1 MNLPPAGIRS
11 IPSMQETEN
20 SPETPETSETGGE
33 GTGSKLWHIIF
44 IAFIA
49 IAFTAAFMS
58 LYGALNNAIWFEN
71 EFVRANRWTIPVG
84 VLAFSLLVG
93 LCRKYLHAPT
103 VINGSFVE
111 SLKGEG
117 EKTDYRTFPGA
128 FLSSL
133 FSLLSGA
140 SIGPEGT
147 IAVLVGDI
155 ASFTREKLKIAAH
168 SASDALGFDV
178 AAMASAFN
186 GIVGSVLFTGIF
198 ATEFQVG
205 GKKNALRFLT
215 WNLLAG
221 VIGYMFYI
229 ALGLPA
235 FAQSI
240 PFTPIDELLIRYI
253 FYAFVLGVFGALLAV
268 FMGFSIKAAGRI
280 FDRLFGEKVVL
291 RALGA
296 GVIIA
301 AVCYF
306 IPEVMFS
313 GELQI
318 HTIIDN
324 SAMIGVGMLL
334 LFAVLKILL
343 LGVSFKGGYLGGP
356 IFPIL
361 FSSTMIG
368 LALSLIFPGIPVSI
382 LVLCIEVAAITL
394 ALGAPLTAILL
405 VAVVGTA
412 DPYLIVLLVLSAVTA
427 MILAQALKQVRERRG
442 AGKTEK
448 QAG

>member
-1 MNLPPAGIRS
+1 MEEVNGSGPAKAGIAGDG
-11 IPSMQETEN
+11 P
-20 SPETPETSETGGE
+20 PE
-33 GTGSKLWHIIF
+33 GTGSRLWHIIL
-44 IAFIA
+44 IALIA
-49 IAFTAAFMS
+49 IVFTAAF
-58 LYGALNNAIWFEN
+58 LTFYGELNRVIWFDN
-71 EFVRANRWTIPVG
+71 EFVTAHRWTIPVG
-84 VLAFSLLVG
+84 VLLFSLAVG
-93 LCRKYLHAPT
+93 LCQKYLHAPN
-103 VINGSFVE
+103 VIHGSFVE

-117 EKTDYRTFPGA
+117 EEVDYRTFPGA
-128 FLSSL
+128 FLSSI

-155 ASFTREKLKIAAH
+155 ACYTREKLKIAVH
-168 SASDALGFDV
+168 SASDSLGFDV

-186 GIVGSVLFTGIF
+186 GIIGNVLFTGIF

-221 VIGYMFYI
+221 AIGYMFYI
-229 ALGLPA
+229 SLGLPA

-240 PFTPIDELLIRYI
+240 SFASIGDLYLVYI
-253 FYAFVLGVFGALLAV
+253 FYAFILGVFGALLAV
-268 FMGFSIKAAGRI
+268 FMGVSMQGAGKI
-280 FDRLFGEKVVL
+280 MDRVFGDRVIL
-291 RALGA
+291 RTLGA
-296 GVIIA
+296 GVVIA

-313 GELQI
+313 GEAQI

-324 SAMIGVGMLL
+324 SVQIGAAMLL
-334 LFAVLKILL
+334 LYAVLKILL
-343 LGVSFKGGYLGGP
+343 LAISFKGGYIGGP

-368 LALSLIFPGIPVSI
+368 LALSLIFPSVPVSI

-394 ALGAPLTAILL
+394 ALGAPLTSILL
-405 VAVVGTA
+405 VAVVGSA
-412 DPYLIVLLVLSAVTA
+412 DPLLLALLVLSAVTA
-427 MILAQALKQVRERRG
+427 MILAQALKQVREKRS
-442 AGKTEK
+442 AGKGEVP
-448 QAG
+448 AA